1 MEDWQDNPQKMAAAA
16 WFRELRDRFAQHLKP
31 SKQRQARASLL
42 ISLSGSLNAKAGNEM
57 AAAAAR

>member
-16 WFRELRDRFAQHLKP
+16 WFRELRDSILRHLKP
-31 SKQRQARASLL
+31 SNQRQARASLP
-42 ISLSGSLNAKAGNEM
+42 ISLRGSFSAKAGNEM